1 MDTIQPFDC
10 GAASLG
16 HGIIC
21 TAEGIGHSLV
31 VEQYAK
37 EQQEV
42 GPNLLFDGQ

>member
-1 MDTIQPFDC
+1 MDTTFYC
-10 GAASLG
+10 GAASLE
-16 HGIIC
+16 HSTIC

-37 EQQEV
+37 EQQAV